1 MSKREG
7 EISGGKSF
15 VKEKTKL
22 KHTSK
27 HISSLK
33 QNLQKNV
40 QTKTSNEIPY
50 MNQLKKNTASHLAR
64 LHKSSLREAIQN
76 NEISIDEANNLV
88 LESLRDDS
96 ELIQETAHGE

>member
-1 MSKREG
+1 
-7 EISGGKSF
+7 
-15 VKEKTKL
+15 
-22 KHTSK
+22 
-27 HISSLK
+27 
-33 QNLQKNV
+33 
-40 QTKTSNEIPY
+40 